1 MSKQVALERE
11 LAQLTHINEVIGK
24 LITSIDS
31 TNKGINEVND
41 SITNTN
47 ALMSKWIQILSQTS
61 YTRDIINNSTWNGE
75 EMNLQDKYA
84 KQEELQRQLE
94 ALERENSHLERQLE
108 EPVKRR
114 KF

>member
-11 LAQLTHINEVIGK
+11 LAQLTHINEVISR
-24 LITSIDS
+24 LIESIDS
-31 TNKGINEVND
+31 TNKGIHHVND

-47 ALMSKWIQILSQTS
+47 ALMFKWIQILSQTS

-75 EMNLQDKYA
+75 DMNLLEKYTRQD
-84 KQEELQRQLE
+84 ELQRQLE
-94 ALERENSHLERQLE
+94 ALEKENDLLEHQLE